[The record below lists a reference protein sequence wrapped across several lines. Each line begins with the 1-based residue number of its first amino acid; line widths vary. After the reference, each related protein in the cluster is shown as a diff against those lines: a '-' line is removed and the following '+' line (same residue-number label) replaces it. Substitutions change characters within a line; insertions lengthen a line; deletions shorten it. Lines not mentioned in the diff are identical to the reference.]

1 LVIKRKESFKLD
13 SGRLKRQS
21 FFRHTLKNNTNKTKL
36 MGKFDYLN
44 NEVIKMFNLN
54 SNNSNIGDLLP
65 NGNDLEISSL
75 RKHISRLRNNE
86 GFKRLY

>member
-1 LVIKRKESFKLD
+1 
-13 SGRLKRQS
+13 
-21 FFRHTLKNNTNKTKL
+21 

-54 SNNSNIGDLLP
+54 SNNSNIARDLLP

-75 RKHISRLRNNE
+75 RKHISRLRITKV
-86 GFKRLY
+86 F

>member
-1 LVIKRKESFKLD
+1 
-13 SGRLKRQS
+13 
-21 FFRHTLKNNTNKTKL
+21 

-54 SNNSNIGDLLP
+54 SNNSNIARDLLP

-86 GFKRLY
+86 GVLNACTNLGVDPTTTPMLWLKNKMKV

>member
-1 LVIKRKESFKLD
+1 
-13 SGRLKRQS
+13 
-21 FFRHTLKNNTNKTKL
+21 

-54 SNNSNIGDLLP
+54 SNNSNIARDLLP

-75 RKHISRLRNNE
+75 RETYIKTKKQRR

>member
-1 LVIKRKESFKLD
+1 
-13 SGRLKRQS
+13 
-21 FFRHTLKNNTNKTKL
+21 

-54 SNNSNIGDLLP
+54 SNNSNIARDLLP

-75 RKHISRLRNNE
+75 RKHISRLRKRRC
-86 GFKRLY
+86 FKRLY